1 MIKMMNEIRT
11 QLKTISGRLNMND
24 FTEPYKTDGGIS
36 CIRRDSIAAF
46 TTTADEITVHLRS
59 GTIFTIP
66 IADNEADIE
75 NITADLAG
83 LVAAGAV
90 ESE

>member
-1 MIKMMNEIRT
+1 MMNEIRT

-46 TTTADEITVHLRS
+46 TTTTDEITVHLRS

-83 LVAAGAV
+83 IIAENETVT
-90 ESE
+90 E

>member
-1 MIKMMNEIRT
+1 MMNEIRT

-24 FTEPYKTDGGIS
+24 FTEPYKTDGGVS

-46 TTTADEITVHLRS
+46 TTTKDEITVHLRS

-83 LVAAGAV
+83 IIAENETVT
-90 ESE
+90 E

>member
-1 MIKMMNEIRT
+1 MMNEIRT
-11 QLKTISGRLNMND
+11 QLKSISGRLNMND

-46 TTTADEITVHLRS
+46 TTTTDEITVHLRS

-83 LVAAGAV
+83 IIAENETVT
-90 ESE
+90 E

>member
-1 MIKMMNEIRT
+1 VIKMMSEIRT
-11 QLKTISGRLNMND
+11 QLKNISGRLNMND
-24 FTEPYKTDGGIS
+24 FTEPYKTDGGVS

-46 TTTADEITVHLRS
+46 TTTSDEITVHLHS

-66 IADNEADIE
+66 LDENDADIE

-83 LVAAGAV
+83 IIP
-90 ESE
+90 ESEKVME

>member
-11 QLKTISGRLNMND
+11 QLKSISGRLNMND

-46 TTTADEITVHLRS
+46 TTTTDEITVHLRS

-83 LVAAGAV
+83 IIAENETVT
-90 ESE
+90 E

>member
-1 MIKMMNEIRT
+1 
-11 QLKTISGRLNMND
+11 MND

-46 TTTADEITVHLRS
+46 TTTTDEITVHLRS

-83 LVAAGAV
+83 IIAENETVT
-90 ESE
+90 E